1 MLIAQCN
8 CYRMTRP
15 SVLGLV
21 PYFVCSQLQNLEN
34 WRLTGESRLTALQT
48 CFCFHWRWQSP
59 LWQIAKQPQ
68 LSLWQRQQYY
78 HRETGEAGRL
88 LFHFKVSNKCM
99 IRILTYKC
107 KALLSYSNPA
117 EIIFTYIYF
126 YFSEVVPAIPETQR
140 AVLYTDVYWNL

>member
-1 MLIAQCN
+1 
-8 CYRMTRP
+8 
-15 SVLGLV
+15 
-21 PYFVCSQLQNLEN
+21 
-34 WRLTGESRLTALQT
+34 
-48 CFCFHWRWQSP
+48 
-59 LWQIAKQPQ
+59 
-68 LSLWQRQQYY
+68 
-78 HRETGEAGRL
+78 
-88 LFHFKVSNKCM
+88 M